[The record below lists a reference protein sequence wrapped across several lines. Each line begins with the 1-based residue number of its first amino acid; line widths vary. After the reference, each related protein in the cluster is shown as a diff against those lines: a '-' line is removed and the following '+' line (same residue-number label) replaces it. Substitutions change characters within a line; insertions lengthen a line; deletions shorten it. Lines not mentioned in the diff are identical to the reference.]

1 MEASYFTAYKC
12 QMMGVVSQKATNAI
26 RFTNMILIDNV
37 NGATAN
43 IG

>member
-12 QMMGVVSQKATNAI
+12 QLMGVTSQKATNGI
-26 RFTNMILIDNV
+26 RFTNMVLIDNV
-37 NGATAN
+37 NGASPC